1 MEQLHIRHKVLHND
15 LKNDNVVLNQTVTG
29 ACAVIIDFGKA
40 CEINEGKRYSLSVKE
55 KDRYKS
61 HHPQVAP
68 DLCDGLCKQNVAT
81 DIYSVGRIMNIIN
94 VNTSLKCAKVKK
106 VSQECMQYSG
116 ILRPDMASIKQSLKL
131 I

>member
-1 MEQLHIRHKVLHND
+1 MHV
-15 LKNDNVVLNQTVTG
+15 
-29 ACAVIIDFGKA
+29 AVIDFGKA
-40 CEINEGKRYSLSVKE
+40 CEINEGIRYSLSVKE

-81 DIYSVGRIMNIIN
+81 DIYSVGRIN
-94 VNTSLKCAKVKK
+94 VSTSLKC
-106 VSQECMQYSG
+106 
-116 ILRPDMASIKQSLKL
+116 ASIKQSLKL